1 MLNVVN
7 HAGIMLEF
15 LLALGQVRNLTCPRA
30 SKKFIGYLRETLRR
44 FWMMI
49 PRNDG
54 KHHLDW
60 GQY

>member
-1 MLNVVN
+1 M
-7 HAGIMLEF
+7 HEF
-15 LLALGQVRNLTCPRA
+15 LLALGQVRNLTFPRA

-44 FWMMI
+44 VWMMI